1 MKTSDDPIPDNISDA
16 TRQFYEA
23 AIDALQSRQ
32 KTDHGSKTH
41 VTLDEAKP
49 VTDES
54 LKHRPSGFY
63 NTFSYVGDQLHE
75 TRGIDHTKAT

>member
-16 TRQFYEA
+16 TKEFYEA
-23 AIDALQSRQ
+23 AINASQSRR
-32 KTDHGSKTH
+32 KTEHGSKTH
-41 VTLDEAKP
+41 ETPDEAKP

-54 LKHRPSGFY
+54 LKHRPTGLY
-63 NTFSYVGDQLHE
+63 NTFHYVGDQLHE